1 MVKAITQREWQA
13 EVLNSPIPVLVD
25 FWAVWCGP
33 CRLIAPIVE
42 ELARQYEGKLKVY
55 KVDVD
60 QEQSLAMQYGIMS
73 IPTLLLFKNGQVVE
87 QIVGALPKSAIEQ
100 RIAKHLGSLCTPTHS
115 SLSLVIVAL
124 HRTERGRCRAIL
136 SRLPPAQLRHAPP
149 TRSGA
154 LC

>member
-1 MVKAITQREWQA
+1 MAKAITHREWQA

-42 ELARQYEGKLKVY
+42 ELGQQYQGKLKVY

-60 QEQSLAMQYGIMS
+60 QEQQLAVQYGIMS

-87 QIVGALPKSAIEQ
+87 QIVGALPKGAIEQ
-100 RIAKHLGSLCTPTHS
+100 KLARHL
-115 SLSLVIVAL
+115 
-124 HRTERGRCRAIL
+124 
-136 SRLPPAQLRHAPP
+136 
-149 TRSGA
+149 
-154 LC
+154 

>member
-1 MVKAITQREWQA
+1 MAKAITQREWQA
-13 EVLNSPIPVLVD
+13 EVLNSATPVLVD

-87 QIVGALPKSAIEQ
+87 QIVGALPKGAIEQ
-100 RIAKHLGSLCTPTHS
+100 RIAKHL
-115 SLSLVIVAL
+115 
-124 HRTERGRCRAIL
+124 
-136 SRLPPAQLRHAPP
+136 
-149 TRSGA
+149 
-154 LC
+154 